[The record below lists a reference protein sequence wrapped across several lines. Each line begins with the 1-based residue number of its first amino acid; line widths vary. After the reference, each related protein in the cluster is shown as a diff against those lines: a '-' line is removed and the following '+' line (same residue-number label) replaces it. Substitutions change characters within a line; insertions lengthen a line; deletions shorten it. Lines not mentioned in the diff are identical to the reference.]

1 MSAGYIILNITLML
15 FKIENMLHQIN
26 HNLKFI
32 LLLSK
37 VVQAMVGKW

>member
-32 LLLSK
+32 LLSK